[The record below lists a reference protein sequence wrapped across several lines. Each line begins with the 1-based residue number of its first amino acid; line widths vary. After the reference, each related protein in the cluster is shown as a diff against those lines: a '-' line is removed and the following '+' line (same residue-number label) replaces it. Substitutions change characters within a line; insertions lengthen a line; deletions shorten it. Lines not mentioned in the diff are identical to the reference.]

1 MMVVDPIEPPKKASS
16 RITLEHAG
24 FPDAEDTMRR
34 TRRLIPVAI
43 LFALILADADAQKP
57 AATPGAAAEAVRIR
71 DISGALLDPF
81 KPVGTAN
88 VIFFVQTDCPISNW
102 YAPTIQRVCREYAAR
117 GVGCALMYE
126 DIESGGTA
134 LDGQIRTHLEE
145 YRYEGVAAAADR
157 TRAVARRAK
166 ASVTPQAVV
175 VDRSGAVRYR
185 GRIDNAY
192 ADFGKPRQQVTS
204 HELRDALDALL
215 AGKPIARPET
225 EALGCFIVDPA
236 SLRKNP

>member
-1 MMVVDPIEPPKKASS
+1 
-16 RITLEHAG
+16 
-24 FPDAEDTMRR
+24 MRR
-34 TRRLIPVAI
+34 PPTLFFAAI
-43 LFALILADADAQKP
+43 LWALALAADAGAQKP
-57 AATPGAAAEAVRIR
+57 ASPAAVNAAAVRIR

-81 KPVGTAN
+81 KPAGTAN
-88 VIFFVQTDCPISNW
+88 VLFFVQTDCPISNW
-102 YAPTIQRVCREYAAR
+102 YASTIQRVCREYGAR

-126 DIESGGTA
+126 DIESGGAA
-134 LDGQIRTHLEE
+134 LDDQIRTHLAE
-145 YRYEGVAAAADR
+145 YRYEGVPAAADR
-157 TRAVARRAK
+157 TRAVARRAR
-166 ASVTPQAVV
+166 ASITPQAVV

-215 AGKPIARPET
+215 AGKPIAKPET